1 MKLIS
6 LISTTLTPELN
17 LVCRPTDAI
26 LLRQDAVY
34 LCLCNDITWPTNQ
47 LFVLEQDISVRQLTP
62 TTIFTI
68 IDNERWVDL
77 CASAEQNLLWQN

>member
-6 LISTTLTPELN
+6 LISPTLTPELN
-17 LVCRPTDAI
+17 LVCQASDAI

-34 LCLCNDITWPTNQ
+34 LCLRNDITWPTNQ
-47 LFVLEQDISVRQLTP
+47 LFVLEHDINVRQLKP
-62 TTIFTI
+62 TTPFTI

-77 CASAEQNLLWQN
+77 CASAEQNVLWQN